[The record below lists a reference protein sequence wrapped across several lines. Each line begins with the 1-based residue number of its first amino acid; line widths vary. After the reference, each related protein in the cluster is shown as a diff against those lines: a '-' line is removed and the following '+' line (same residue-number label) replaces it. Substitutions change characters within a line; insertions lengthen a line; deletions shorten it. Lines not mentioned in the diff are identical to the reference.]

1 MRHNCCSTYY
11 DTRAD
16 DDTKAIHNYMLLL
29 FLSLNSILALLSVI
43 NIMALHN

>member
-16 DDTKAIHNYMLLL
+16 DDTKSILNYMLLL
-29 FLSLNSILALLSVI
+29 LLSLNSILALLNVI
-43 NIMALHN
+43 NIMALYN